1 MVMNF
6 ARENAAAQ
14 GPGGIAGDRA
24 NSSVMQEIVTSDG
37 IAHPV
42 RFWGANPGS
51 PIAVYLHGIEGHS
64 QWFENTALELNKQ
77 GIAVYAPDRRGAGL
91 SAQASGDIS
100 SYKRLVDDIGE
111 IVQEIVRRHPG
122 SPIFLIGNC
131 WGGKLALTLA
141 GADQGKLIKGLIL
154 TSPAVAT
161 QVDVTF
167 GTKLK
172 IALSYLFGGR
182 RYFDIPLTPEHFTD
196 NPPYL
201 EYVAGDPLRLK
212 RATARFFVQSLMLTA
227 ACKRASRSL
236 PIPVLVV
243 QSGRDAIVH
252 LQRLQRWFSTI
263 GSADKTLK
271 IFTSAAH
278 SLDFE
283 ANPTE
288 YQMLLADWINS
299 NSRASRAPVRG
310 AGA

>member
-1 MVMNF
+1 MNF

-14 GPGGIAGDRA
+14 VPGGIPG
-24 NSSVMQEIVTSDG
+24 NLVSSSITQQIVTSDG

-42 RFWGANPGS
+42 RFWAAQAGA

-64 QWFENTALELNKQ
+64 QWFEDTAVALNKQ
-77 GIAVYAPDRRGAGL
+77 DIAVYAPDRRGAGL
-91 SAQASGDIS
+91 SSQPAGDIG
-100 SYKRLVDDIGE
+100 SYTRLVDDIGE
-111 IVQEIVRRHPG
+111 IVQEIIRRHPG

-131 WGGKLALTLA
+131 WGGKVALTLA
-141 GADQGKLIKGLIL
+141 GSDQGKQIKGLIL

-172 IALSYLFGGR
+172 IALSYLLGGR
-182 RYFDIPLTPEHFTD
+182 SYFDIPLTPEHFTD

-201 EYVAGDPLRLK
+201 EYVASDPLRLK
-212 RATARFFVQSLMLTA
+212 RATARFFVQSLILTA
-227 ACKRASRSL
+227 ACKRASLRL
-236 PIPVLVV
+236 KVPVLVL

-252 LQRLQRWFSTI
+252 LKRLEGWFSTI

-288 YQMLLADWINS
+288 YQMLLASWINT
-299 NSRASRAPVRG
+299 RASQPLHRAG
-310 AGA
+310 T